1 MASARAADEKKGAEI
16 VLLHVRPVSTLA
28 DYVLL
33 VGITSVNHL
42 GAVEEH
48 IARTLKELGYIPNHK
63 DGRRSD
69 QWRVLDYGGLI
80 IHLLHP
86 RARTFY
92 SVDRLFPGARKVS
105 WGK

>member
-1 MASARAADEKKGAEI
+1 MASARAADEKKGEEI

-28 DYVLL
+28 DYILL
-33 VGITSVNHL
+33 VGVTSANHL

-48 IARTLKELGYIPNHK
+48 IVQALKGLGRIPNHK
-63 DGRRSD
+63 DGRRSE

-92 SVDRLFPGARKVS
+92 SVDRLFPGARRVR
-105 WGK
+105 WGG